1 MNIERRMHGVEHE
14 NVMLDRYRQADE
26 LERLFMYLQHREI
39 RDDFMEIELRD
50 SFYRGKTRKTDPIPI

>member
-50 SFYRGKTRKTDPIPI
+50 SFYRGKARKTDSIPI